1 MDKNTEQKVARLQLL
16 EQNMQNF
23 AMQKQQFQAQI
34 FDIDSAIEEL
44 KDSEESFK
52 IVGNI
57 MVKADKEKLEKELKE
72 KKGMLE
78 LRINT
83 IEKQEKQ
90 LKDKSKELQKEV
102 LDNIKE

>member
-1 MDKNTEQKVARLQLL
+1 MDKDTEQKVARLQLI

-34 FDIDSAIEEL
+34 FDIDAAMEEL
-44 KDSEESFK
+44 KDSEESYK
-52 IVGNI
+52 IIGNI
-57 MVKADKEKLEKELKE
+57 MVKANKEKLEKELKE
-72 KKGMLE
+72 KKEMFE
-78 LRINT
+78 LRIKA
-83 IEKQEKQ
+83 IEKQENQ